1 MGSYKYFILNFT
13 EPNTSHCHQSKSFL
27 QQSLI
32 WIIMIQNQSRAHFQS
47 CHWRLVH
54 YGNPDRP
61 FYAGYFVNCDQIQPT
76 DSKII
81 FWLKKSDSKYVP
93 QCWISFSESFKFQQ
107 ESLPLDPPKREY
119 CFAIQYASY

>member
-1 MGSYKYFILNFT
+1 
-13 EPNTSHCHQSKSFL
+13 
-27 QQSLI
+27 
-32 WIIMIQNQSRAHFQS
+32 MIQNQSRAHFQS

-81 FWLKKSDSKYVP
+81 FWLKKVTQNMSHNAGYH
-93 QCWISFSESFKFQQ
+93 FQRV
-107 ESLPLDPPKREY
+107 LNFNKRACLWTPPKGSIALQFSMLLIKKKKKEKP
-119 CFAIQYASY
+119 SL